1 MLTRSE
7 VTKQL
12 QIDRI
17 IGIVRLN
24 DASNL
29 VELAQVLQ
37 DAGVNFLEITLTTP
51 NAFEAIEKIS
61 EMLDDDFYVG
71 AGTVTTLNLAEKA
84 IKSGAKFI
92 VSPNFKKEVIEISH
106 SNSILAMPGCLTPT
120 EIFEAHEAGADIIKI
135 FPSSLGGTAYLKEIR
150 GPFPEIK
157 FMPTGSITLDM
168 IAEYLKVGAFCLGI
182 GTSMIKPDDIYQ
194 KNWKNITETIAQV
207 QAKVAVVGTKN

>member
-24 DASNL
+24 DSSNL

-71 AGTVTTLNLAEKA
+71 AGTVTTLNLAQKA
-84 IKSGAKFI
+84 LKSGAKFI

-194 KNWKNITETIAQV
+194 KNWKNVTETIAQV

>member
-157 FMPTGSITLDM
+157 FMPTGSITPDM

>member
-71 AGTVTTLNLAEKA
+71 EGTVTTLNLAQKA

-92 VSPNFKKEVIEISH
+92 VSPNFKKEVVEISH

-194 KNWKNITETIAQV
+194 KNWKNVTETIAQV

>member
-71 AGTVTTLNLAEKA
+71 AGTVTTLNLAQKA

-194 KNWKNITETIAQV
+194 KNWKNVTETIAQV

>member
-1 MLTRSE
+1 
-7 VTKQL
+7 
-12 QIDRI
+12 
-17 IGIVRLN
+17 
-24 DASNL
+24 L

>member
-7 VTKQL
+7 LTKQL

>member
-106 SNSILAMPGCLTPT
+106 SNSIPAMPGCLTPT
-120 EIFEAHEAGADIIKI
+120 EIFEAHEAGADVIKI
-135 FPSSLGGTAYLKEIR
+135 FPSSLGGTAYLKEMR

-157 FMPTGSITLDM
+157 FMPTGSIDRDV
-168 IAEYLKVGAFCLGI
+168 IVEYLKVGAFCLGI
-182 GTSMIKPDDIYQ
+182 GTSMIKPDDVYQ
-194 KNWKNITETIAQV
+194 KNWKNITESIAQV
-207 QAKVAVVGTKN
+207 QEKVAFVGATN

>member
-194 KNWKNITETIAQV
+194 KNWKNVTETIAQV

>member
-7 VTKQL
+7 LTKQL

-71 AGTVTTLNLAEKA
+71 AGTVTTLNLAQKA

-157 FMPTGSITLDM
+157 FMPTGSITPDM

>member
-92 VSPNFKKEVIEISH
+92 VSPNFKKEVLEISH